1 VQAGALG
8 CEYLKGMAMMGI
20 GAGAGGQIIVTDN
33 DSIELSNLSRQ
44 FLFRSQHIGTS
55 KSTSASDAAKE
66 MNPLLNVRALK
77 LKVWSKTED
86 QFNDEFW
93 GGLDGTWNALDNVQ
107 ARRYVDSKC
116 LLYRKPLIES
126 GTTGTMANAEVYIPY
141 QTRTYS
147 KTLSQIQK
155 HPLRR
160 V

>member
-1 VQAGALG
+1 
-8 CEYLKGMAMMGI
+8 
-20 GAGAGGQIIVTDN
+20 
-33 DSIELSNLSRQ
+33 
-44 FLFRSQHIGTS
+44 
-55 KSTSASDAAKE
+55 

-93 GGLDGTWNALDNVQ
+93 LGLDGTWNALDNVQ

-141 QTRTYS
+141 QTRTCS
-147 KTLSQIQK
+147 KNPDLDPEA
-155 HPLRR
+155 PLAQSCELR
-160 V
+160 VSVSLC